1 MRGFRR
7 WLVLAIVA
15 LAVIAGA
22 GAQSDARSQSVTI
35 QIVAVVPA
43 VLRLALDFSPDGYAR
58 LNGYVPGAEVLGS
71 DASYSRSAGINFEI
85 KAGTKVELG
94 NARLFSNVTSSYS
107 IRVHSANGGLLRDP
121 GDAAKSSVPYRLCLG
136 DSVAA
141 AQGGVF
147 SFAASGKSSKGNVP
161 LMVALDIGDVPSAA
175 TSGYYTDQLMF
186 SVSAN

>member
-1 MRGFRR
+1 VRGFRR

-15 LAVIAGA
+15 LAAIAGA

-43 VLRLALDFSPDGYAR
+43 VLRLSLDFSPDGCAR
-58 LNGYVPGAEVLGS
+58 LNGYVPGAEALGS
-71 DASYSRSAGINFEI
+71 DASYSRSEGTNFEI

-94 NARLFSNVTSSYS
+94 NARLFSNVMAPYS
-107 IRVHSANGGLLRDP
+107 IHVYSANGGSLRDP
-121 GDAAKSSVPYRLCLG
+121 RGAAKSCVPYRLCLG

-147 SFAASGKSSKGNVP
+147 SFAASGKSSKDNAP
-161 LMVALDIGDVPSAA
+161 LMVALAISDVPPAA
-175 TSGYYTDQLMF
+175 VCGYYTDQLMF